1 MIELKD
7 GINFHNFLLDTKSRE
22 WFKRTKKETVSD
34 WLTRIAYQ
42 QNTDFRVDFKWRKD

>member
-22 WFKRTKKETVSD
+22 WFKRTKKESAGNARQKKMAD
-34 WLTRIAYQ
+34 SM
-42 QNTDFRVDFKWRKD
+42 